1 MILLKKLMPL
11 TRKGEVLI
19 LKETVAKEK
28 GHHGQGTT
36 LRIIQGIEEALIL
49 KETCFLI
56 LFLFMYITNAFK
68 NKCNSK
74 RALTLLLFRFYT
86 SSWYQFINCKCT
98 NLLPILAKCIEFITN
113 QLMLFILKSLFS
125 KLTEIKIDSNYN

>member
-11 TRKGEVLI
+11 TGKEEVLI

-49 KETCFLI
+49 KETVAKEKGHHGQGTTLRIIQGIEEALI
-56 LFLFMYITNAFK
+56 LKEICCLVLFMFTERK
-68 NKCNSK
+68 DQTMDNKIIVF
-74 RALTLLLFRFYT
+74 TM
-86 SSWYQFINCKCT
+86 
-98 NLLPILAKCIEFITN
+98 E
-113 QLMLFILKSLFS
+113 
-125 KLTEIKIDSNYN
+125 

>member
-56 LFLFMYITNAFK
+56 LFKFIERKDQTMD
-68 NKCNSK
+68 NKIIVF
-74 RALTLLLFRFYT
+74 TM
-86 SSWYQFINCKCT
+86 
-98 NLLPILAKCIEFITN
+98 E
-113 QLMLFILKSLFS
+113 
-125 KLTEIKIDSNYN
+125 